1 MKNIGNSLWYMSHN
15 TKRNKLANNNV
26 LLNLQH
32 LLELFTILYY
42 LKTGYCSSLK
52 INCLY
57 FILLTNVLCLKISL
71 KINCLYFIL
80 LTNVLCLKII
90 NKAVDINKN
99 CIFLVSNKIQ

>member
-57 FILLTNVLCLKISL
+57 FILLTNVLCLKI
-71 KINCLYFIL
+71 
-80 LTNVLCLKII
+80 I